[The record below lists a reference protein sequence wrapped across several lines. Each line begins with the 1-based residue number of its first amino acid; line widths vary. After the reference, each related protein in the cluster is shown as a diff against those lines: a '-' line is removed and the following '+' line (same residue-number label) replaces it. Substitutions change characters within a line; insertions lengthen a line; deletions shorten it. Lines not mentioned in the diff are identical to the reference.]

1 MLFDG
6 SMEDSAVGRLLEKL
20 QNSEGAYLGN
30 PIPISFSAGVV
41 TSSGSGHE
49 IMESSSRALQH
60 SKERGEYVIFDDNL
74 KTSGQYREGLE
85 MASIV
90 RLALEKNLVKPFFQE
105 IVRNPPLTRFPV
117 FEKTLRRWE
126 RKLGFRGNVVPDDS
140 AKKFESLARICDF
153 QEHGNIILPGRFLPA
168 AKKIGKLRSVTQAM
182 IDGIIPVMLEH
193 PEYSFSVNLSEED
206 LLSPSTV
213 DFIRSKIEASG
224 INPAML
230 TLEIL
235 EEVDPSDSDRAMEV
249 VRELKALG
257 CRIGIDDF
265 GSRYSNFARL
275 RDFEPDY
282 VKIDMK
288 YVRNI
293 HRNDRNRILVETIVD
308 YSHKNGIKV
317 IAEGIETP
325 EEQEVIVQL
334 GVDYSQGYLFSK
346 PFGSIPES
354 R

>member
-1 MLFDG
+1 
-6 SMEDSAVGRLLEKL
+6 ME
-20 QNSEGAYLGN
+20 N
-30 PIPISFSAGVV
+30 
-41 TSSGSGHE
+41 
-49 IMESSSRALQH
+49 SSRALQH

-90 RLALEKNLVKPFFQE
+90 RLALERNLVKPFFQK
-105 IVRNPPLTRFPV
+105 IVSNPPPSRFP
-117 FEKTLRRWE
+117 KARRAFRKFAE
-126 RKLGFRGNVVPDDS
+126 KLGIASEDGNEVS
-140 AKKFESLARICDF
+140 SKKFESLARICDF
-153 QEHGNIILPGRFLPA
+153 QEHGSIILPGRFLPV

-182 IDGIIPVMLEH
+182 IDGVIPIMVEH
-193 PEYSFSVNLSEED
+193 PEYSFSINLSEED

-213 DFIRSKIEASG
+213 DYLRSKIEASG
-224 INPAML
+224 IDPSLL

-235 EEVDPSDSDRAMEV
+235 EEVDPADSERAVETV
-249 VRELKALG
+249 GELKALG

-293 HRNDRNRILVETIVD
+293 HRNERNRILVETIVD
-308 YSHKNGIKV
+308 YAHKNGIKV

-325 EEQEVIVQL
+325 EEQETIVQL

-346 PFGSIPES
+346 PFGSISET